1 MRKENIVLN
10 EKNEEEQRTEMEN
23 DVTVKQLT
31 LDEFK
36 AQTAAKRS
44 EPQFNI
50 RKAGEGANEKE
61 FGKLIPLPKRE
72 IVEEPVDEIVVVVS
86 CQYIIFLSRYLCVM
100 WSVEREGIRCW

>member
-100 WSVEREGIRCW
+100 